1 LTAAAVLVPRDP
13 RERARLTRALN
24 QESLVPRDSKQL
36 SHSQRIRV
44 VEVLRRLSIPIAVA
58 DIPPERIDE
67 LGLGVANRLAMQ
79 LAIAA
84 LEPAPEHALVDA
96 FRLPELPC
104 SHESIVRGDAQC
116 LSIALASIV
125 AKTHRDALM
134 MTFDRSFPSYGF
146 ADHKGYGTA
155 THAAALSRHGVTELH
170 RRSFAP
176 IAALLSA
183 DE

>member
-1 LTAAAVLVPRDP
+1 
-13 RERARLTRALN
+13 
-24 QESLVPRDSKQL
+24 
-36 SHSQRIRV
+36 
-44 VEVLRRLSIPIAVA
+44 
-58 DIPPERIDE
+58 
-67 LGLGVANRLAMQ
+67 
-79 LAIAA
+79 
-84 LEPAPEHALVDA
+84 
-96 FRLPELPC
+96 
-104 SHESIVRGDAQC
+104 VRGDTQC